1 MVGWVPF
8 QTPAPG
14 EAHQGVGR
22 GSHCQ
27 AQLSWQSR
35 TLELNVDV
43 ALELKSIAIHLFE
56 LGGSFKI
63 YVKCIGVKIGESQ
76 REAFT

>member
-1 MVGWVPF
+1 MVGWVPV
-8 QTPAPG
+8 QAPVPG

-22 GSHCQ
+22 GSHCP

-43 ALELKSIAIHLFE
+43 ALELKSMAIHLFE
-56 LGGSFKI
+56 TGGLSKITLGAQIRDTVRKNDT
-63 YVKCIGVKIGESQ
+63 V
-76 REAFT
+76 